1 MMPKEAPLFC
11 GADEHTYPERLR
23 TMPLVKKIQ
32 RLSMPGAKTG
42 IYANQQAGTVELL
55 AVYSHEPI
63 DGFSLGGV
71 MHT

>member
-1 MMPKEAPLFC
+1 
-11 GADEHTYPERLR
+11 
-23 TMPLVKKIQ
+23 MPLVNKIQ
-32 RLSMPGAKTG
+32 RLSMPGAKMG